1 MSEKKKIIEQEWKEK
16 LSEKEYHILREK
28 GTEPPHSGKYN
39 THFEDGKY
47 YCKGCGELLFDS
59 ESKFE
64 SNCGWPSFD
73 SSAEGAIEYKK
84 DTTFGMQRIEILCSN
99 CGGHIGHIFDDGPT
113 ETGKRYCVNS
123 LSINFENQDS

>member
-1 MSEKKKIIEQEWKEK
+1 MDNTNEMTEKDWKEK
-16 LSEKEYHILREK
+16 LSEQEYHILREK

-39 THFEDGKY
+39 THFEGGKY
-47 YCKGCGELLFDS
+47 LCNGCGALLFDS
-59 ESKFE
+59 QSKFE

-73 SSAEGAIEYKK
+73 SSVEGAIEYIK
-84 DTTFGMQRIEILCSN
+84 DTSFGMQRIEILCSN

-123 LSINFENQDS
+123 LSINFKNQE

>member
-1 MSEKKKIIEQEWKEK
+1 MTNQNWKEQ
-16 LSEKEYHILREK
+16 LTEEEYRILREK
-28 GTEPPHSGKYN
+28 GTEPPFSGKYN

-47 YCKGCGELLFDS
+47 HCKACNELLFDS
-59 ESKFE
+59 KSKFE

-73 SSAEGAIEYKK
+73 SSVEGAIEYKK
-84 DTTFGMQRIEILCSN
+84 DNSFGMQRIEILCSN

-123 LSINFENQDS
+123 LSINFKS

>member
-1 MSEKKKIIEQEWKEK
+1 MTDQEWQEK
-16 LSEKEYHILREK
+16 LSEEEYRILREK

-39 THFEDGKY
+39 THFQDGKY
-47 YCKGCGELLFDS
+47 HCKGCGALLFDS
-59 ESKFE
+59 TSKFE

-73 SSAEGAIEYKK
+73 SSVEGAIEYKK
-84 DTTFGMQRIEILCSN
+84 DSSFGMMRVEILCSN

-123 LSINFENQDS
+123 LSINFKNQDS